1 MIDNMAKKIA
11 VKMVRSKI
19 VESEDEECYVY
30 GLELLLSKIVVLSA
44 IGIIAIIIKLIIPS
58 IAFTFLYLLLRQYTG
73 GFHCKT
79 AERCISLSIAIYI
92 SFAIIS
98 KIGLK
103 YLGLIMLVMSFISY
117 IVLFAFSP
125 LADAN
130 KEIDDYEKKK
140 YRNIS
145 IIIGSLMLVLTVLLF
160 VINYHSLFISVSF
173 SLIADAILLIIAIM
187 KERRE
192 KTCF

>member
-1 MIDNMAKKIA
+1 
-11 VKMVRSKI
+11 
-19 VESEDEECYVY
+19 
-30 GLELLLSKIVVLSA
+30 
-44 IGIIAIIIKLIIPS
+44 
-58 IAFTFLYLLLRQYTG
+58 
-73 GFHCKT
+73 
-79 AERCISLSIAIYI
+79 
-92 SFAIIS
+92 
-98 KIGLK
+98 
-103 YLGLIMLVMSFISY
+103 MLVMSLISY